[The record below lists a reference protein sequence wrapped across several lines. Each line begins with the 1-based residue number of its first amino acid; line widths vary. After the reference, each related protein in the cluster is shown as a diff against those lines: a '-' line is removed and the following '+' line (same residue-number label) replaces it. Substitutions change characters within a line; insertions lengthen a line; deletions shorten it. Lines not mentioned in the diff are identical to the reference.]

1 MVWPSG
7 IRPNLSVED
16 EEVKRKLVKCA
27 PRAYSKLIRS
37 DIPGSSGS
45 KSSRPPALRPSP
57 PSVMKSRHEGPPIV
71 KPTREELQS
80 QVEALSRRR

>member
-7 IRPNLSVED
+7 IRPGLSVED

-71 KPTREELQS
+71 KPTREEL
-80 QVEALSRRR
+80 